1 METTVNAM
9 SIVTLL
15 EQILTYRTL
24 FFNIVTTMSYAF
36 LPVMNKSMHAML
48 VKTCTG
54 GGDPLL
60 LKCTTHHLTVF
71 TSTVWSPE
79 TFSKHQWMSVG
90 ATFSAWRYLA
100 NCSSADNCHTAIN
113 VIEYWW
119 EGSTSIVMPPT
130 STFDLWVNKIG
141 SITFR
146 AALVKYISN
155 ITYFNCLY
163 FD

>member
-1 METTVNAM
+1 METTVNAV
-9 SIVTLL
+9 SIVTLI

-60 LKCTTHHLTVF
+60 LKCTTHHLTMF
-71 TSTVWSPE
+71 TSTVWSSE

-90 ATFSAWRYLA
+90 AICSACRNSVLHLCFIHASMSDTILSEY
-100 NCSSADNCHTAIN
+100 SSAAVCHMATKRYGILVSRFSFYCHT
-113 VIEYWW
+113 
-119 EGSTSIVMPPT
+119 T
-130 STFDLWVNKIG
+130 
-141 SITFR
+141 
-146 AALVKYISN
+146 N
-155 ITYFNCLY
+155 ICLCHCGPR
-163 FD
+163 